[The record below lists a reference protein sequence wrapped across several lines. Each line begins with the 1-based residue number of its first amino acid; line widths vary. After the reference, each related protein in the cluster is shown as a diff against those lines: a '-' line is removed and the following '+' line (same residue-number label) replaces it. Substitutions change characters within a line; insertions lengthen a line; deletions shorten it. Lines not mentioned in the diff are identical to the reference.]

1 MSQTSFGFR
10 LLVKRRA
17 AAAAAPGAMSSS
29 SKPTEQEYEVTEY
42 GSKRYNIC
50 GMRFETTPNYAVK
63 KAVGQARSA

>member
-1 MSQTSFGFR
+1 
-10 LLVKRRA
+10 
-17 AAAAAPGAMSSS
+17 MSSS

-63 KAVGQARSA
+63 KAVGQARPA